1 MANEKPNFEA
11 SLKKLEA
18 LVGEMESGTLSL
30 DEMMKRFEE
39 GRKLVTFCTTEL
51 DAIRQRIEKV
61 VSAPNEPPQVEPLEI
76 L

>member
-1 MANEKPNFEA
+1 MAETKRDFEA
-11 SLKKLEA
+11 SLRKLEA

-39 GRKLVTFCTTEL
+39 GRSLVAFCTSEL

-61 VSAPNEPPQVEPLEI
+61 VSAPSEPPKVEPLEI